1 MERKFFTSEPVT
13 KEPIYLVEGEIGH
26 NPLDLIEG
34 IHNFDASLN
43 ALNAFFGNTPRDLE
57 IALACSMFGWD
68 IPFANELSE
77 RGDLSE

>member
-1 MERKFFTSEPVT
+1 MKRQFYTRHPDTNEPIRLVQGQSGYEPVT
-13 KEPIYLVEGEIGH
+13 PVEG
-26 NPLDLIEG
+26 NNDIEK
-34 IHNFDASLN
+34 SLLS
-43 ALNAFFGNTPRDLE
+43 LNAFFDNTSKDLE